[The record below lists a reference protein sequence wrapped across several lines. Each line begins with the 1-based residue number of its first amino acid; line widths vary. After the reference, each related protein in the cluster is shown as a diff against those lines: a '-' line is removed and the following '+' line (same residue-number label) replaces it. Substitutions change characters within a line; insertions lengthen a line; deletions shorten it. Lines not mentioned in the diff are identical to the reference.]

1 MQMPFR
7 ARRGDVEEAR
17 VLVALLFPVE
27 PADVF
32 VGGVLVASGRID
44 RSEKEL
50 RTARV
55 SEGRSLHP
63 NEKLALVAAG
73 ARAEPGDDDGV
84 EFQALRLVYG
94 EYLRLARSGVQI
106 GQRVEVIEPA
116 LERRGIGELARL
128 FGFLEGVEVDLG
140 VLNVGVVLDARRPAQ
155 REPGILHALAQ
166 GAAQPVRQGPVE
178 HFPETRKTQ
187 PAIREKAGKRCL
199 VSQTLPESSR
209 VDPVASAG
217 GRFAPRADFG
227 KQLLLDLNGLRTG
240 RSALPI

>member
-17 VLVALLFPVE
+17 VLVALLFLVE

-55 SEGRSLHP
+55 SGGGSLHP

-84 EFQALRLVYG
+84 EFEALRLVYG
-94 EYLRLARSGVQI
+94 EYLRLARPGVQI
-106 GQRVEVIEPA
+106 GEGGEGNGPD
-116 LERRGIGELARL
+116 LTRRR
-128 FGFLEGVEVDLG
+128 
-140 VLNVGVVLDARRPAQ
+140 
-155 REPGILHALAQ
+155 H
-166 GAAQPVRQGPVE
+166 
-178 HFPETRKTQ
+178 
-187 PAIREKAGKRCL
+187 
-199 VSQTLPESSR
+199 
-209 VDPVASAG
+209 G
-217 GRFAPRADFG
+217 G
-227 KQLLLDLNGLRTG
+227 
-240 RSALPI
+240 